1 MKNTFSLLFITCLL
15 LLQACKIDE
24 QFDPNQPSLTT
35 VLNDATQ
42 VELNLLVSGIEAT
55 TRTSYGGYITALG
68 SIAREMYLFDA
79 DPRNTDDLLGKDG
92 ASLDNNTFYLTGP
105 YNTRYRVIKTCN
117 ILLEALDNTS
127 SVDENTKN
135 GYRGFA
141 NTIKGLMYLQVLDML
156 DENGLRF
163 DVADPTN
170 LGPFISK
177 SEAFTAIR
185 NLLNT
190 ASEQLGGAT
199 FAFVLSDGFDGFNTP
214 PTFNSFNRAIA
225 ARTATHQKDYAAA
238 LSLVNN
244 SFLDLNGDL
253 AVGPKHS
260 FSLTSGDILN
270 PVFRAPDQNGDQIIV
285 HNLIILEAEAG
296 DTRLNKFAERID
308 PTSQDGLNGTHES
321 RLYASTTSPI
331 DIIRNEELVLIYA
344 EASIQENQ
352 LGNAET
358 ALNVIR
364 NAAGLDDLPAGMT
377 KDELIDEMLKQ
388 RKYSLWGEGHRFQ
401 DMRRY
406 DRLNDMFLPIDRPGD
421 IIHTQFPIPLTEG

>member
-1 MKNTFSLLFITCLL
+1 MKNIFSLLLITSLV
-15 LLQACKIDE
+15 LLQACKIDV
-24 QFDPNQPSLTT
+24 QLDPNQPSLNT
-35 VLNDATQ
+35 VLTDASE

-68 SIAREMYLFDA
+68 SIARELYLFDA
-79 DPRNTDDLLGKDG
+79 DPRNTDDLLGKEG
-92 ASLDNNTFYLTGP
+92 AALDNNTFYLTGP

-127 SVDENTKN
+127 SVNDATKN

-156 DENGLRF
+156 NGNGLRF

-170 LGPFISK
+170 LGPIVSK
-177 SEAFTAIR
+177 AEAFTAIS

-199 FAFVLSDGFDGFNTP
+199 FAFTLSTGFAGFDAPATFNT
-214 PTFNSFNRAIA
+214 FNRAIA
-225 ARTATHQKDYAAA
+225 ARTATHKGDYAGA

-244 SFLDLNGDL
+244 SFFELNGDL
-253 AVGPKHS
+253 TVGPKHS

-270 PVFRAPDQNGDQIIV
+270 PVFRAPNQNGDQIIV
-285 HNLIILEAEAG
+285 HDLIISEAEAG
-296 DTRLNKFAERID
+296 DTRLDKFAERLD

-321 RLYASTTSPI
+321 RLYASTTSSI

-364 NAAGLDDLPAGMT
+364 NAAGLGDLAAGLT
-377 KDELIDEMLKQ
+377 KDQLIDEMLKQ
-388 RKYSLWGEGHRFQ
+388 RKYSLWGEGHRMQ
-401 DMRRY
+401 DLRRY
-406 DRLNDMFLPIDRPGD
+406 DRLNDANLPTDRPGD
-421 IIHTQFPIPLTEG
+421 IIHTEFPIPLTEG